1 MAYDVED
8 IQCPSPDELRTIVG
22 AESRPLVTRQ
32 QGATEVSCLVEFP
45 HSYAFSL
52 LSFKNNGQLRDS
64 VLPILEEQ
72 SQTPGTRFD
81 GRTTSSTVRPVDN
94 LGDEGYEMVTRF
106 DDTNEI
112 HEIVVWSRTGLYRV
126 RVSGR
131 FPDQGVARSVAR
143 LWVKTQPA
151 Q

>member
-8 IQCPSPDELRTIVG
+8 IQCPSPDELRSLVG
-22 AESRPLVTRQ
+22 AESWPLVIRQ

-72 SQTPGTRFD
+72 SQTPSTRFD

-94 LGDEGYEMVTRF
+94 LGDEGYELVTRF

-112 HEIVVWSRTGLYRV
+112 HEIVVWSRTGPYRV
-126 RVSGR
+126 RVSGQ
-131 FPDQGVARSVAR
+131 FPDRDVARSVAR
-143 LWVKTQPA
+143 LWVLSLIHI
-151 Q
+151 